1 MYNLWLQLEI
11 DRQEGAT
18 LKQFVIY
25 TRVSTKS
32 QGDSGLGLEAQER
45 DIKLYL
51 ENYAEEPHEI
61 LATFCDVESGTKAE
75 RPQVQDAL
83 ELVRTTQATLL
94 VAKLDRLSRKVSFI
108 ATLMDDKKVD
118 FKVAS
123 MPTAD
128 KVMLHIYAVLSEAER
143 DFISTRTKAALK
155 EAKAR
160 GVKLGGNRPNNQARH
175 EAVKGMA
182 DQMAAKVSQLIKNN
196 RKTGRSYR
204 FIAEQLNALDVA
216 TAKGGKW
223 YASTVRNYDMRG
235 R

>member
-1 MYNLWLQLEI
+1 M
-11 DRQEGAT
+11 
-18 LKQFVIY
+18 KQFVIY

-45 DIKLYL
+45 DINLYL
-51 ENYAEEPHEI
+51 DNYAEEPHEVI
-61 LATFCDVESGTKAE
+61 GRFCDVESGTRAD
-75 RPQVQDAL
+75 RPQMQEAL
-83 ELVRTTQATLL
+83 ELVRKTGSTLL

-155 EAKAR
+155 EAKER
-160 GVKLGGNRPNNQARH
+160 GVKLGGARPNNQARH
-175 EAVKGMA
+175 DAVKALA
-182 DQMAAKVSQLIKNN
+182 DQMALSVSQLIKDH
-196 RKTGRSYR
+196 RSSGKSYR
-204 FIAEQLNALDVA
+204 YIAEQLNQLSVD

-223 YASTVRNYDMRG
+223 YASTVRNYDNRLLAS
-235 R
+235 

>member
-1 MYNLWLQLEI
+1 M
-11 DRQEGAT
+11 
-18 LKQFVIY
+18 KQFVIY

-45 DIKLYL
+45 DIRLYL
-51 ENYAEEPHEI
+51 ENYAEQQHEVI
-61 LATFCDVESGTKAE
+61 GTFCDVESGTKAD
-75 RPQVQDAL
+75 RPQLQEAL
-83 ELVRTTQATLL
+83 ELVRRKQATLL
-94 VAKLDRLSRKVSFI
+94 LAKLDRLSRKVSFI

-143 DFISTRTKAALK
+143 DFISTRTKAALQ

-175 EAVKGMA
+175 DAVKELA
-182 DQMAAKVSQLIKNN
+182 DQMALKVFQLIKDN
-196 RKTGRSYR
+196 RKAGRSYR
-204 FIAEQLNALDVA
+204 FIAEQLNELKVA

-223 YASTVRNYDMRG
+223 YASTVRNYDQRLSV
-235 R
+235 

>member
-1 MYNLWLQLEI
+1 M
-11 DRQEGAT
+11 
-18 LKQFVIY
+18 KQFVIY

-45 DIKLYL
+45 DIRLYL
-51 ENYAEEPHEI
+51 ENYAEPQHEVI
-61 LATFCDVESGTKAE
+61 GTFCDVESGTKAD
-75 RPQVQDAL
+75 RPQLQKAL
-83 ELVRTTQATLL
+83 ELVRIKQATLL
-94 VAKLDRLSRKVSFI
+94 VSKLDRLSRKVSFI

-143 DFISTRTKAALK
+143 DFISTRTKAALQ

-175 EAVKGMA
+175 DAVKVMA
-182 DQMAAKVSQLIKNN
+182 DQMALKVSQLIKDN

-204 FIAEQLNALDVA
+204 FIAEQLNDLDVT

-223 YASTVRNYDMRG
+223 YASTVRNYEMRLSA
-235 R
+235 RDS

>member
-1 MYNLWLQLEI
+1 M
-11 DRQEGAT
+11 
-18 LKQFVIY
+18 KQFVIY

-45 DIKLYL
+45 DINLYL
-51 ENYAEEPHEI
+51 DNYAEEPHDI
-61 LATFCDVESGTKAE
+61 IGRFCDVESGTRADRLQMQE
-75 RPQVQDAL
+75 AL
-83 ELVRTTQATLL
+83 DLVRKTGSTLL

-155 EAKAR
+155 EAKER
-160 GVKLGGNRPNNQARH
+160 GVKLGGARPNNQARH
-175 EAVKGMA
+175 EAVKAQA
-182 DQMAAKVSQLIKNN
+182 DSRAKNVSQVIKDY
-196 RKTGRSYR
+196 RKTGKSYR
-204 FIAEQLNALDVA
+204 YIAEQLNQLAVD
-216 TAKGGKW
+216 TASGGKW
-223 YASTVRNYDMRG
+223 YASTVRNYDLRMQ
-235 R
+235 

>member
-1 MYNLWLQLEI
+1 M
-11 DRQEGAT
+11 
-18 LKQFVIY
+18 KQFVIY

-45 DIKLYL
+45 DIRLYL
-51 ENYAEEPHEI
+51 ENYAEQQHEI
-61 LATFCDVESGTKAE
+61 IGTFCDVESGTKADRLQLQE
-75 RPQVQDAL
+75 AL
-83 ELVRTTQATLL
+83 ELVRQNKATLL
-94 VAKLDRLSRKVSFI
+94 VSKLDRLSRKVSFI
-108 ATLMDDKKVD
+108 ATLMDDKKID

-143 DFISTRTKAALK
+143 DFISTRTKAALQ

-175 EAVKGMA
+175 DAVKVMA
-182 DQMAAKVSQLIKNN
+182 DQMALKVSQLIKDN

-204 FIAEQLNALDVA
+204 VIADQLNALKVA

-223 YASTVRNYDMRG
+223 YASTVRNYDKRLSVSG
-235 R
+235 S

>member
-1 MYNLWLQLEI
+1 M
-11 DRQEGAT
+11 
-18 LKQFVIY
+18 KQFVIY

-45 DIKLYL
+45 DINLYL
-51 ENYAEEPHEI
+51 DNYAEEPHEI
-61 LATFCDVESGTKAE
+61 IGRFCDVESGTRAD
-75 RPQVQDAL
+75 RPQMQKAL
-83 ELVRTTQATLL
+83 ELVRQTGSTLL

-160 GVKLGGNRPNNQARH
+160 GVKLGGTRPNNQARH
-175 EAVKGMA
+175 EAVKAQA
-182 DQMAAKVSQLIKNN
+182 DSRAKNVSQVIKDYRN
-196 RKTGRSYR
+196 TGKSYR
-204 FIAEQLNALDVA
+204 YIAEQLNHLAVD
-216 TAKGGKW
+216 TASGGKW
-223 YASTVRNYDMRG
+223 YASTVRNYDLRMK
-235 R
+235 

>member
-1 MYNLWLQLEI
+1 V
-11 DRQEGAT
+11 
-18 LKQFVIY
+18 KQFVIY

-45 DIKLYL
+45 DIRLYL
-51 ENYAEEPHEI
+51 DNYAEEHHEI
-61 LATFCDVESGTKAE
+61 IGSFCDVESGTKADRLQLQE
-75 RPQVQDAL
+75 AL
-83 ELVRTTQATLL
+83 ELVRQNKATLL
-94 VAKLDRLSRKVSFI
+94 VSKLDRLSRKVSFI
-108 ATLMDDKKVD
+108 ATLMDDKKID

-143 DFISTRTKAALK
+143 DFISTRTKAALQ

-175 EAVKGMA
+175 DAVKVMA
-182 DQMAAKVSQLIKNN
+182 DQMALKVYQLIRDN

-204 FIAEQLNALDVA
+204 VIADQLNSLKVA

-223 YASTVRNYDMRG
+223 YASTVRNYDKRLSVSG
-235 R
+235 S

>member
-1 MYNLWLQLEI
+1 M
-11 DRQEGAT
+11 
-18 LKQFVIY
+18 KQFVIY

-45 DIKLYL
+45 DIRLYL
-51 ENYAEEPHEI
+51 ENYAEQQHEVI
-61 LATFCDVESGTKAE
+61 GTFCDVESGTKAD
-75 RPQVQDAL
+75 RPQLQEAL
-83 ELVRTTQATLL
+83 ELVRRKQATLL

-108 ATLMDDKKVD
+108 AALMDDKKVD

-143 DFISTRTKAALK
+143 DFISTRTKAALQ

-160 GVKLGGNRPNNQARH
+160 GVKLGGNRPNQQARH
-175 EAVKGMA
+175 DAVKGLA
-182 DQMAAKVSQLIKNN
+182 DQMALKVSKLIKDN
-196 RKTGRSYR
+196 RNMGRSYR
-204 FIAEQLNALDVA
+204 FIAEQLNELKVV

-223 YASTVRNYDMRG
+223 YASTVRNYDQRL
-235 R
+235 RT